1 MRLKELRER
10 IEKVEGVFLREY
22 VEIKRLVVVEMY
34 SLYFGRRKKK

>member
-22 VEIKRLVVVEMY
+22 VEIKRWVVVEMY
-34 SLYFGRRKKK
+34 SLYFGRIKKK